1 MVAIVLWFECKQFYV
16 QMHNVTVSYYIAA
29 LTPAHLF
36 RVHVPDKRAT
46 NIVHTRPGHNNYL
59 STTTSIEALTI
70 A

>member
-46 NIVHTRPGHNNYL
+46 NIVHTRPGRNNYL